1 MASIWRRTMVYLGL
15 VDDDEYEEY
24 EPYDEPAPQ
33 IQQTQPHAAPLRRAA
48 RAAPEPIDGGYEPE
62 PSGVRTI
69 PRDDGGSMGS
79 SMGASIGGG
88 METRAMGG
96 GNDRGDRGIDR
107 GGNDRGGMDRGGPDR
122 GGTGGIERSAMERG
136 TGAVTVQQR
145 PSVVRPFSQ
154 PQAAK
159 VHVVVPV
166 GFNDAQEIGD
176 KLKANQ
182 PVIFNLQGVDRDLSR
197 RLIDFSSGLTYGL
210 GGQMERVAEQVFL
223 LTPSNVEVSAE
234 EKRRLQERG
243 LYRA

>member
-24 EPYDEPAPQ
+24 EPYDEPQPQAQPQPAP
-33 IQQTQPHAAPLRRAA
+33 A
-48 RAAPEPIDGGYEPE
+48 RGRTARPAPEPVDSMYDPE
-62 PSGVRTI
+62 PSGVRTL
-69 PRDDGGSMGS
+69 PRDEGITIEPRGVEPRPMEPRSM
-79 SMGASIGGG
+79 GGG
-88 METRAMGG
+88 MGSGMGG
-96 GNDRGDRGIDR
+96 
-107 GGNDRGGMDRGGPDR
+107 
-122 GGTGGIERSAMERG
+122 S
-136 TGAVTVQQR
+136 GAVTVQQPQR
-145 PSVVRPFSQ
+145 PSVVRPFTQ

-182 PVIFNLQGVDRDLSR
+182 PVIVNLQGIDRDLSR

-210 GGQMERVAEQVFL
+210 GGAMERVAEQVFL
-223 LTPSNVEVSAE
+223 LTPSNVEVSPE

-243 LYRA
+243 LYRS

>member
-24 EPYDEPAPQ
+24 EPYDEPHQQAPQ
-33 IQQTQPHAAPLRRAA
+33 QAAPLRRGA
-48 RAAPEPIDGGYEPE
+48 RAVPEPVDSAYDPE
-62 PSGVRTI
+62 PSGVRTL
-69 PRDDGGSMGS
+69 PRDDAGPTDTRAMDPRGDSRGMEPRGMGTSMGGGGMSGSGMGGGMGS
-79 SMGASIGGG
+79 S
-88 METRAMGG
+88 
-96 GNDRGDRGIDR
+96 
-107 GGNDRGGMDRGGPDR
+107 
-122 GGTGGIERSAMERG
+122 
-136 TGAVTVQQR
+136 GAVTVQQQR
-145 PSVVRPFSQ
+145 PSVVRPFTQ

-159 VHVVVPV
+159 VHVTVPV

-182 PVIFNLQGVDRDLSR
+182 PVIVNLQGIDRDLSR

-210 GGQMERVAEQVFL
+210 GGAMERVAEQVFL

>member
-24 EPYDEPAPQ
+24 EPYDEPQPQ
-33 IQQTQPHAAPLRRAA
+33 PQQQAAGPMRRGP
-48 RAAPEPIDGGYEPE
+48 RAMPEPVDSGYDPE
-62 PSGVRTI
+62 PTGVRTL
-69 PRDDGGSMGS
+69 PRDDGFNVEPRGMESRAAEPRNIGGSGMGNTS
-79 SMGASIGGG
+79 SMGGS
-88 METRAMGG
+88 
-96 GNDRGDRGIDR
+96 
-107 GGNDRGGMDRGGPDR
+107 
-122 GGTGGIERSAMERG
+122 
-136 TGAVTVQQR
+136 GAVTVQPR

-159 VHVVVPV
+159 VHVTVPV

-182 PVIFNLQGVDRDLSR
+182 PVIVNLQGIDRDLSR

-210 GGQMERVAEQVFL
+210 GGAMERVAEQVFL

>member
-1 MASIWRRTMVYLGL
+1 MVYLGL

-24 EPYDEPAPQ
+24 EPYDEPQPQ
-33 IQQTQPHAAPLRRAA
+33 MPAQPAPLRRGA
-48 RAAPEPIDGGYEPE
+48 RAMPEPADTGYDPE
-62 PSGVRTI
+62 PSGVRTL
-69 PRDDGGSMGS
+69 PRDDMAGMDTRSYDNRGGDVRMGDSRGMGITGMGGSGLGS
-79 SMGASIGGG
+79 S
-88 METRAMGG
+88 
-96 GNDRGDRGIDR
+96 
-107 GGNDRGGMDRGGPDR
+107 
-122 GGTGGIERSAMERG
+122 
-136 TGAVTVQQR
+136 GAVTVQPSR
-145 PSVVRPFSQ
+145 PSVVRPFTQ

-159 VHVVVPV
+159 VHVTVPV

-182 PVIFNLQGVDRDLSR
+182 PVIVNLQGIDRDLSR

-210 GGQMERVAEQVFL
+210 GGAMERVAEQVFL